1 MEKLLEFLYWRIDAL
16 QNNLLRLQ
24 KENKNLKKI
33 IKEINNYKIIE

>member
-1 MEKLLEFLYWRIDAL
+1 MENLLEFLYWRIDAL
-16 QNNLLRLQ
+16 QNNLSRLK